1 MPDNNVKSLAT
12 ETFKADLKRLISA
25 KSVSDGDFADV
36 IYRTLTA
43 HGITVDALRDTFGIT
58 KDAADRWMNM
68 QNLPQP
74 NVRGKIIQWIF
85 DQIS

>member
-12 ETFKADLKRLISA
+12 EAFKADLKRLISA
-25 KSVSDGDFADV
+25 KSVSDSDFADV
-36 IYRTLTA
+36 IYRALTA
-43 HGITVDALRDTFGIT
+43 HGITVDILRDTFGIT

-74 NVRGKIIQWIF
+74 NIRGKIIQWIF